1 MIEKIKEYHLKKDS
15 SKVALIDLRFIL
27 LSI

>member
-15 SKVALIDLRFIL
+15 SKIALIDLSFIL
-27 LSI
+27 LSL